1 MVVVVVARLYV
12 QVRVPIHVREAQS
25 QQDVMIVL
33 QRVTILAMAL
43 LLPHPVHLVV
53 TVVIW
58 LVRNHVT
65 IRAEPPVLTPV

>member
-53 TVVIW
+53 TVAIW